1 MEALETPKRRRGRP
15 KGSLNKATIARM
27 AAEGREQ
34 EAPEEP
40 EAPEP
45 EEPEAPEPEA
55 PEAPEPEAQEAPE
68 PPQPP
73 PKKAK
78 PKQAPPEPIPPQ
90 PPVLSTKRRARKVA
104 MASAAPS
111 APPSTPEL
119 TSDTFL
125 EHLTKGLRS
134 ARELETSRRNAHY
147 ESFFQGFPIRS

>member
-1 MEALETPKRRRGRP
+1 MEALETPKRKRGRP

-27 AAEGREQ
+27 SEA

-40 EAPEP
+40 EPEP
-45 EEPEAPEPEA
+45 ELEIPPDFNVEFHPPEPE
-55 PEAPEPEAQEAPE
+55 PPE

-78 PKQAPPEPIPPQ
+78 TKQPPEPSS
-90 PPVLSTKRRARKVA
+90 PVLSTKRRARKVT
-104 MASAAPS
+104 MAS
-111 APPSTPEL
+111 APPSTPEPL

-134 ARELETSRRNAHY
+134 ARELEATKRNAHY
-147 ESFFQGFPIRS
+147 ESFFQGFPMRS